1 MHLLDQPEATI
12 IILPPVHGTVHP
24 PLHVLLEKA
33 VSPPMHP
40 ACKFAAGRSQLW
52 ASFLRYR
59 ALPPLPMIFEMIFI
73 PLVLTL
79 VLFPMTEEHHSL
91 ALSGFSQQGQGASS

>member
-1 MHLLDQPEATI
+1 
-12 IILPPVHGTVHP
+12 
-24 PLHVLLEKA
+24 
-33 VSPPMHP
+33 MHP

-73 PLVLTL
+73 PLVL
-79 VLFPMTEEHHSL
+79 FPMTEEHH
-91 ALSGFSQQGQGASS
+91 ALSACNTSFILTNAPFNEF